1 MTFCKIAGE
10 LQINTAWKSLPE
22 NRLGEFE
29 WYPNYRNISIKD
41 QHRMK
46 IAWTNFMRDFF
57 HPTWKSLERIWVV
70 SHLPKVSITDQPR
83 MNIAWAN
90 FMRDF
95 FRTTWKTLE
104 RIWVVSHVPKH
115 FNYRTTRLKIT
126 WANSIREFFSR
137 RLKIAWKN
145 LSGIP
150 LARDF
155 NCQSTLTNPNWKLLD
170 RIWVVSHLPKHFNY
184 RSTPHENRLSEFHAG
199 FFSNNLK
206 NAWANLSGIPFTKR
220 FQLQMNPAWKS
231 LERIS
236 CGIFFAPPENRLNEF
251 KWYPTC
257 ERFQL

>member
-104 RIWVVSHVPKH
+104 RICVVSHVPEIEGGPSYHSRYVITFKL
-115 FNYRTTRLKIT
+115 FVSKNYEK
-126 WANSIREFFSR
+126 
-137 RLKIAWKN
+137 K
-145 LSGIP
+145 
-150 LARDF
+150 
-155 NCQSTLTNPNWKLLD
+155 D
-170 RIWVVSHLPKHFNY
+170 RIILD
-184 RSTPHENRLSEFHAG
+184 
-199 FFSNNLK
+199 
-206 NAWANLSGIPFTKR
+206 KR
-220 FQLQMNPAWKS
+220 IAK
-231 LERIS
+231 R
-236 CGIFFAPPENRLNEF
+236 
-251 KWYPTC
+251 
-257 ERFQL
+257 